1 MQRSEFSKS
10 SLRSGDVARNDRWT
24 RKRVLIVDD
33 DVDSREALGVLLDQA
48 GMNVKI
54 AGSVRE
60 ALRIN
65 DDFSPNVVLSDIAM
79 PGGDGF
85 SLVEALRHR
94 ERVTGRRLTA
104 IAVTALAEPDLRRRA
119 LSAGFDACF
128 LKPVAP
134 AAVVSAVVQ
143 AAR

>member
-1 MQRSEFSKS
+1 
-10 SLRSGDVARNDRWT
+10 VAQYDRRA

-33 DVDSREALGVLLDQA
+33 DVDSREALAVLLVQA
-48 GMNVKI
+48 GMKVQL

-65 DDFSPNVVLSDIAM
+65 DDFSANVVLSDIAM
-79 PGGDGF
+79 PDEDGF
-85 SLVEALRHR
+85 LLIEALRNK
-94 ERVTGRRLTA
+94 ERATGQRLTA

-119 LSAGFDACF
+119 LTAGFDACF

-143 AAR
+143 ASR